1 MPSQHGGKSATGP
14 STMRG
19 RNWPALRQFCVFVEN
34 HVGSLQELMRQVES
48 ENVRVIGLSV
58 VDSIDFAVVRVMF
71 DNYERAQ
78 EALKLSSFPFSEK
91 DLIGVELP
99 DDPQPYARICTLLVQ
114 AEVNIAYSYPLLFRR
129 HGRGAIALCVD
140 DVDQGL
146 RALTEA
152 GLAVVTEGDLLEDD
166 EML

>member
-1 MPSQHGGKSATGP
+1 MTVHRGGGSAIGP
-14 STMRG
+14 ATMRG
-19 RNWPALRQFCVFVEN
+19 RDWPALRQFCVFVEN
-34 HVGSLQELMRQVES
+34 HVGALQELMRQVES
-48 ENVRVIGLSV
+48 EEIRVVGLSV
-58 VDSIDFAVVRVMF
+58 VDSIDFAVVRMLF

-99 DDPQPYARICTLLVQ
+99 EDPQPYARICTVLVQ

-129 HGRGAIALCVD
+129 RGRGAIALCVD
-140 DVDQGL
+140 DVDLGL
-146 RALTEA
+146 RALAEA
-152 GLAVVTEGDLLEDD
+152 GLCIITERDLLEDD

>member
-1 MPSQHGGKSATGP
+1 MTQQHGGQSGTAA
-14 STMRG
+14 STLRG
-19 RNWPALRQFCVFVEN
+19 RDWPALRQFCVFVEN

-48 ENVRVIGLSV
+48 DEVRVIGLSV
-58 VDSIDFAVVRVMF
+58 VDSIDFAVVRMMF

-99 DDPQPYARICTLLVQ
+99 DDPQPYARICTVLVQ

-129 HGRGAIALCVD
+129 RGRGAVALCVD
-140 DVDQGL
+140 DVDQGI
-146 RALTEA
+146 RALSDA
-152 GLAVVTEGDLLEDD
+152 GIEIVTENELLDDD